1 MTEFGRY
8 LNQHVVCSC
17 GQRHFVPIEKIV
29 VDDGALEQLVPYVA
43 ARFPILIVDDD
54 VTKLVLGDRVEQEC
68 CYAFGESYVHHL
80 TLKNNEHLV
89 ADQVA
94 LDKVKLVI
102 EEYCPNIIIAVGS
115 GTVTDIVRY
124 SSYLAGKPFISVP
137 TAPSVDGYASGVAA
151 LQLNGMKV
159 TNSAQSPIGI
169 FAMPSILSQ
178 APFELI
184 QAGFGDLVGKVTSL
198 LDWKL
203 AHVLYDETWC
213 DEAFHLVND
222 PLRFCI
228 EHAEQ
233 IKNREASA
241 ITELFKGLVSSGIA
255 MALLGN
261 SRPASGCEHHFSHY
275 WDYKAYLG
283 TRPYR
288 SHGLQVGFATHFTMH
303 LYEHL
308 TQVGML
314 HEPTLPSVD
323 PTWMDDLR
331 SRWGDSKNAVSKEQ
345 QEKVRWLKERKNF
358 TSWSNL
364 DGTVL
369 MDKIGV
375 DKTFLRLAHQAL
387 LLMGIKD
394 KVPFVDVDDDL
405 LEETVLHA
413 NEVRARFTLLDFY
426 QGQNLLHSSQ
436 VDEV

>member
-8 LNQHVVCSC
+8 LNQHVKCSC

-29 VDDGALEQLVPYVA
+29 VDDGALEQLIPYVTT
-43 ARFPILIVDDD
+43 RLPILIVDDD
-54 VTKLVLGDRVEQEC
+54 VTKVVLGDRVEKEC
-68 CYAFGESYVHHL
+68 CNAFGDSYVHHL

-94 LDKVKLVI
+94 LDTARVAI
-102 EEYCPNIIIAVGS
+102 EQFGPNIIIAVGS
-115 GTVTDIVRY
+115 GTITDIARY
-124 SSYLAGKPFISVP
+124 SSFIADRPFIAVP

-159 TNSAQSPIGI
+159 TKPAQSPIAI
-169 FAMPSILSQ
+169 FALPSILSQ

-184 QAGFGDLVGKVTSL
+184 QAGFGDLAGKVTSL

-203 AHVLYDETWC
+203 AHVLYHENWC
-213 DEAFHLVND
+213 DEAFKLVND
-222 PLRFCI
+222 PLHFCI
-228 EHAEQ
+228 AHAEQ
-233 IKNREASA
+233 IKNREGSV

-255 MALLGN
+255 MAMMGN

-283 TRPYR
+283 IRPFR
-288 SHGLQVGFATHFTMH
+288 SHGLQVGFATHFTMR

-308 TQVGML
+308 AQVGVI
-314 HEPTLPSVD
+314 HEPTLLSVY

-331 SRWGDSKNAVSKEQ
+331 SRWGDSTDAVSKEQ
-345 QEKVRWLKERKNF
+345 QEKIRWLKECKNF

-375 DKTFLRLAHQAL
+375 DKAFLRLAHQAL
-387 LLMGIKD
+387 LLMSIKD
-394 KVPFVDVDDDL
+394 KVPFVDVDDNL
-405 LEETVLHA
+405 LAETVLHA

-426 QGQNLLHSSQ
+426 QGQNLLHP
-436 VDEV
+436 EIFIAM